1 MTAATAQRPMVSPA
15 LPQAA
20 PCRLQHIPELLE
32 IHADELAYLWGQRR
46 AALQD
51 TRYTLRSFLELND
64 RVEAH
69 VAGLLAVPSA
79 LPGLLSHQLMSAQDR
94 DEAFAAAHPLLRL
107 CNPALTA
114 RVTEI
119 FATASGP
126 VLLGLRDAMAFAPLG
141 PADIALHATMSQADS
156 ARAVSAATVLA
167 QHELLHPQDAHF
179 GRLLLDDD
187 PVVAAQAWRVLTRMD
202 ARLAAT
208 PEGAPRRPYKA
219 ALQRREPALR
229 GAVLGA
235 ALWTAQPWAA
245 RGLRLLVEQG
255 DMAALEWLA
264 AVGDTD
270 DRPLLQSAMA
280 ALLPLLEQPR
290 LLGRYGHMPEIA
302 PLSEWMRGTDPHLA
316 AASAE
321 AFTRITGTEVRGQ
334 RVTPAVRD
342 DADDFEREM
351 APAVWLPD
359 LGKVDAYL
367 DQHAEDLVAS
377 TRCNRGLP
385 LSPEEAP
392 AMLDKVDLPARWDA
406 CARASLAGRPIA
418 SPPPA
423 I

>member
-1 MTAATAQRPMVSPA
+1 MFTATAQRPMVSSA
-15 LPQAA
+15 APQAA
-20 PCRLQHIPELLE
+20 PRRLRYIPELLE

-51 TRYTLRSFLELND
+51 TRYTLRSFLDLND

-79 LPGLLSHQLMSAQDR
+79 LPGLLGHRLMSAQDR

-141 PADIALHATMSQADS
+141 SADIALQATMSQADS
-156 ARAVSAATVLA
+156 ARALSAATVLA
-167 QHELLHPQDAHF
+167 QHELLHPRDAHF
-179 GRLLLDDD
+179 DRLLLDDD

-202 ARLAAT
+202 ASLADT

-219 ALQRREPALR
+219 ALQRRETALR

-255 DMAALEWLA
+255 DVAALDWLA
-264 AVGDTD
+264 AVGDPD
-270 DRPLLQSAMA
+270 DGPLLESAMA
-280 ALLPLLEQPR
+280 ALLPPLEQPR
-290 LLGRYGHMPEIA
+290 LLSRYGHLPGLA
-302 PLSEWMRGTDPHLA
+302 ALSDWMHGSDARLA

-321 AFTRITGTEVRGQ
+321 AFTRITGTEVRGA

-351 APAVWLPD
+351 ATAVWLPD
-359 LGKVDAYL
+359 LGKVDTYL
-367 DQHAEDLVAS
+367 EQHAEDLDAPR
-377 TRCNRGLP
+377 RCNRGQP
-385 LSPEEAP
+385 LSAEEAP
-392 AMLDKVDLPARWDA
+392 AVLDKVDLPARWDA
-406 CARASLAGRPIA
+406 CVRASLAGRPIA